1 MSKKVGRVTN
11 LYNKAKNQLKEN
23 QLEDARDTLDICLL
37 VLAMETERGLEI
49 IDNVKTD
56 LWKDRIWL
64 LLEEKQLLY

>member
-11 LYNKAKNQLKEN
+11 LYNKAKRQLEKN

-37 VLAMETERGLEI
+37 VLAMETEHGSET

-56 LWKDRIWL
+56 LWKDRVWL

>member
-11 LYNKAKNQLKEN
+11 LYNKAKRQLEKN
-23 QLEDARDTLDICLL
+23 QLEDARDTLDTCLL
-37 VLAMETERGLEI
+37 VFAMETEHGSET

-56 LWKDRIWL
+56 LWKDRVWL

>member
-11 LYNKAKNQLKEN
+11 LYNKAKRQLEKN
-23 QLEDARDTLDICLL
+23 QLEDARDTLDTCLL
-37 VLAMETERGLEI
+37 VLAMETEHGLET

-56 LWKDRIWL
+56 LWKDRVWL